1 MTAPTPNAGRVVVDP
16 RFRARR
22 IAVRRQAGRR
32 RLKRLLVLVAV
43 ALVALTS
50 VTVLRSPVLDVDL
63 VRVTGTELTPAA
75 SIEEVAGIN
84 IGAPLLLVDLEG
96 VEERVES
103 LPWVADAT
111 VRRDLPSEV
120 VVDIEERVPAAVVAL
135 GRTQLLVDDHGRV
148 LERGD
153 PAKYPPAVPRNPAFI
168 PVVAPPNGAARAP
181 GDLAPGALV
190 DGKLLPAVSLAQR
203 LRENPAGAVTSIRM
217 RPSLRLSLAGGG
229 HAELGDAT
237 ELDAKVE
244 AFRTVVARVDLTC
257 ARRLDLRV
265 PTHPV
270 LTRRASC

>member
-1 MTAPTPNAGRVVVDP
+1 MSDVTPDAGRVVVDP
-16 RFRARR
+16 RFRERR

-63 VRVTGTELTPAA
+63 VRVRGTQLTSAA
-75 SIEEVAGIN
+75 AVEEAAGIR
-84 IGAPLLLVDLEG
+84 IGAPLLLADLGAAEDRI
-96 VEERVES
+96 EA
-103 LPWVADAT
+103 LPWVADAS

-120 VVDIEERVPAAVVAL
+120 VVEIEERVPAAVVSI
-135 GRTQLLVDDHGRV
+135 GRTRLLVDDHGRV

-168 PVVAPPNGAARAP
+168 PVHAPSGGA
-181 GDLAPGALV
+181 DLAPGALV
-190 DGKLLPAVSLAQR
+190 DSSLLPAVSLAHR
-203 LRENPAGAVTSIRM
+203 LRENPAGAVTAVRL
-217 RPSLRLSLAGGG
+217 RPSLRLELAGGG

-237 ELDAKVE
+237 DLDVKVE
-244 AFRTVVARVDLTC
+244 ALRTVVARVDLTC

-270 LTRRASC
+270 LTRRDSCS